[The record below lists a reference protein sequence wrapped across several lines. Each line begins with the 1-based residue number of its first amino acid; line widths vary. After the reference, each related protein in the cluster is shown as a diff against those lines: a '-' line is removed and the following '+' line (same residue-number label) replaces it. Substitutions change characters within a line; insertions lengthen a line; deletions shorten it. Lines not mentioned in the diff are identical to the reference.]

1 MNNSRVLVGAIV
13 MALVLVACGGSKS
26 GGTRETKIETDFSEK
41 GTVTKEVVTVNE
53 KIKSELHRVLDGVVV
68 EGKGMFKD
76 ANENLA
82 KSAALTMALNDL
94 AKKAGQ
100 VLIEEDTTI
109 YNNEVKSIIR
119 QRASNVVAGYK
130 VMLDVYDPETQTAEI
145 VVRQEGERIA
155 SQIERFITSE

>member
-1 MNNSRVLVGAIV
+1 VNKNNIWVFVIVLLLIG
-13 MALVLVACGGSKS
+13 CSGNKTGGSK
-26 GGTRETKIETDFSEK
+26 ETQIETEFSEK
-41 GTVTKEVVTVNE
+41 GTITKEIVTVNDR
-53 KIKSELHRVLDGVVV
+53 IKSELHRVLDGVVV
-68 EGKGMFKD
+68 EGKGMFKN

-109 YNNEVKSIIR
+109 FNNEVKSIIR
-119 QRASNVVAGYK
+119 QRASNIVTGYK
-130 VMLDVYDPETQTAEI
+130 IMLDVYDMETQIAEI

-155 SQIERFITSE
+155 SQIERFITAK

>member
-1 MNNSRVLVGAIV
+1 MKIVQILVVIMVAV
-13 MALVLVACGGSKS
+13 TLVACGGGKKNR
-26 GGTRETKIETDFSEK
+26 TKETKIETDFSEK
-41 GTVTKEVVTVNE
+41 GTVTKEVVTINNKV
-53 KIKSELHRVLDGVVV
+53 KSELHRILDGVVV

-100 VLIEEDTTI
+100 VLVEEDTTI
-109 YNNEVKSIIR
+109 YNNEVKSILR

-130 VMLDVYDPETQTAEI
+130 VMLDVYDPETQTAEV

-155 SQIERFITSE
+155 SQIERFISSE